1 MSTTVHLKATY
12 TSPSIPNPQTISS
25 TSLTLPSSLSNSQS
39 TTTQAAVKDKT
50 AFLRAL
56 RAATTDLQDRINADL
71 TARMEQDAAN
81 ANACSGSTK
90 TVQGEAGAGA
100 AIVNEVAEEEN
111 YGEEVVDE
119 DDEEV

>member
-12 TSPSIPNPQTISS
+12 TSPDVPNPQTISS
-25 TSLTLPSSLSNSQS
+25 APLALPSSLSDSQSNSES
-39 TTTQAAVKDKT
+39 TTTQAVEDKT

-81 ANACSGSTK
+81 AGSGSTK
-90 TVQGEAGAGA
+90 MAQGGAGA
-100 AIVNEVAEEEN
+100 AAVNEAAEEEN
-111 YGEEVVDE
+111 YGEEVAEE
-119 DDEEV
+119 DDEV

>member
-12 TSPSIPNPQTISS
+12 TSPEVPNPQTISS
-25 TSLTLPSSLSNSQS
+25 TPLTLP
-39 TTTQAAVKDKT
+39 TTQAVEDKT

-81 ANACSGSTK
+81 ASSGSVK
-90 TVQGEAGAGA
+90 TAQGGAGAGA
-100 AIVNEVAEEEN
+100 AAAVNEAAEEEN
-111 YGEEVVDE
+111 YGEEVVE
-119 DDEEV
+119 EDEEV